1 MNFPV
6 FRIED
11 KELPIMLCGS
21 APFIGEGL
29 FGFKATDY
37 RIKFYSHPD
46 SMADIFVHFVRQG
59 CRGAHILCYDNI
71 LKAVKMAYDVEK
83 FPIAA
88 SLVTK
93 KDIPSQLKALSA
105 FQTILV
111 FVSPA
116 DTDSLDEK
124 TLKTITGEISNAGM
138 IPGLATHQPGITIP
152 QLEQMSIDFSAYLA
166 PVNKKGK
173 HMIPSKEKTLD
184 AMKNASRKVVAM
196 KPLAVGNML
205 PEEGFPF
212 VLEHTDAFCVGFTSK
227 EQVDDAFKVLTKL
240 IGKM

>member
-1 MNFPV
+1 MNFPL

-37 RIKFYSHPD
+37 RIKFYKHPD
-46 SMADIFVHFVRQG
+46 GMADIFVHFVRQG

-71 LKAVKMAYDVEK
+71 LKAVSLAYDVEP

-88 SLVTK
+88 SLVAK
-93 KDIPSQLKALSA
+93 KDIPSQLKALSV
-105 FQTILV
+105 FQTVLV
-111 FVSPA
+111 FVSPP
-116 DTDSLDEK
+116 DTDSLDEGA
-124 TLKTITGEISNAGM
+124 LKIATGEIRDAGM
-138 IPGLATHQPGITIP
+138 IPGLATHQPGIAIP
-152 QLEQMSIDFSAYLA
+152 QLEQMDIDCSAYLA

-173 HMIPSKEKTLD
+173 HMVPSMGKTLE
-184 AMKNASRKVVAM
+184 AVKNATKKVVAM
-196 KPLAVGNML
+196 KPLAVGNMS

-212 VLEHTDAFCVGFTSK
+212 VLEHTDAFCVGFSSK
-227 EQVDDAFKVLTKL
+227 EQVDDAYKVLTQL
-240 IGKM
+240 I